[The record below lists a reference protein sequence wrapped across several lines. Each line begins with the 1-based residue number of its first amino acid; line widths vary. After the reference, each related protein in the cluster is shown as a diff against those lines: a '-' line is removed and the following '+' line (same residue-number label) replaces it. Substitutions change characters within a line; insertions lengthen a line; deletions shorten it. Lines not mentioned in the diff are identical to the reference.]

1 MDAVVVGRVDV
12 SNHTRAGFLSH
23 RVVRRAGRLDNRTG
37 TSMPSVVTLA
47 ESIRSSSV
55 LYDGFML
62 WAISGG
68 RVVDLTLFVD
78 LKAASQ
84 SDAIE
89 DTVNYAEITDLVV
102 EEITSN
108 PVNLI
113 EKLAARIAERVLNQH
128 IKVISVTV
136 TVHKP
141 QAPVAAQLK
150 DIAVVVTR
158 AR

>member
-1 MDAVVVGRVDV
+1 MSDQIILTGI
-12 SNHTRAGFLSH
+12 HGFGFHGLFEH
-23 RVVRRAGRLDNRTG
+23 ERK
-37 TSMPSVVTLA
+37 
-47 ESIRSSSV
+47 
-55 LYDGFML
+55 DGQDFY
-62 WAISGG
+62 
-68 RVVDLTLFVD
+68 VDLTLSVD
-78 LKAASQ
+78 LTAASV

-128 IKVISVTV
+128 IKVEVVTV

-158 AR
+158 LR

>member
-1 MDAVVVGRVDV
+1 MSDQIVLTGI
-12 SNHTRAGFLSH
+12 HGFGYHGLFEH
-23 RVVRRAGRLDNRTG
+23 ERK
-37 TSMPSVVTLA
+37 
-47 ESIRSSSV
+47 
-55 LYDGFML
+55 DGQDF
-62 WAISGG
+62 
-68 RVVDLTLFVD
+68 FVD
-78 LKAASQ
+78 LALSLDLTAAAQ

-128 IKVISVTV
+128 IKVQSVVVTV
-136 TVHKP
+136 QKP

-150 DIAVVVTR
+150 DIAVVITR
-158 AR
+158 SR

>member
-1 MDAVVVGRVDV
+1 MSDQIILTAI
-12 SNHTRAGFLSH
+12 HGFGYHGLFEQE
-23 RVVRRAGRLDNRTG
+23 RK
-37 TSMPSVVTLA
+37 
-47 ESIRSSSV
+47 
-55 LYDGFML
+55 DGQDFF
-62 WAISGG
+62 
-68 RVVDLTLFVD
+68 VDLTLSVD
-78 LKAASQ
+78 LSAAAQ

-102 EEITSN
+102 QEITTN

-128 IKVISVTV
+128 IKVQSVVV

-158 AR
+158 SR